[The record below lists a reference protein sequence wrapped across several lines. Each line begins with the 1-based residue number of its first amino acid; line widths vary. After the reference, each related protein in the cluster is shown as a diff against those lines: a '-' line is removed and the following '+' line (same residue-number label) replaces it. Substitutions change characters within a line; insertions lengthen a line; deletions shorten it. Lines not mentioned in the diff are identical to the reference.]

1 MSVAVWTIVAAV
13 AAVTAA
19 ATARFRPVDEAP
31 LEPPLVAVRA
41 AAIESLRARDVE
53 RLLDLVDESVETNDQ
68 GQAPKA
74 GIRFVFDAARADRVI
89 EALSLG
95 GSFTFTRGSTEGERQ
110 FCAPYVYSAFPS
122 EYPRLPNRDDEPW
135 AVIAKDV
142 AVKTRPAPSAAV
154 IAHVGY
160 QLVWVAPAGVL
171 SPRDGSSWRE
181 IELTGG
187 RAGFVPARTVR
198 SPGDYHVCF
207 ANRTG
212 RWKIVA
218 MMRDVFPSD

>member
-1 MSVAVWTIVAAV
+1 MSATSRIVVAAV
-13 AAVTAA
+13 VAA
-19 ATARFRPVDEAP
+19 ASAPLRPVDEARQ
-31 LEPPLVAVRA
+31 EPALVAARA
-41 AAIESLRARDVE
+41 SAIDALRARDLD
-53 RLLDLVDESVETNDQ
+53 RFLDLVDEDVETVEKAL
-68 GQAPKA
+68 APKA
-74 GIRFVFDAARADRVI
+74 GIRVMFDAKLADQVT
-89 EALSLG
+89 AVLSLG

-142 AVKTRPAPSAAV
+142 AVKARPAPSAPV

-171 SPRDGSSWRE
+171 SARDGSSWHE

-187 RAGFVPARTVR
+187 RAGFVPASTVR

-218 MMRDVFPSD
+218 MIRDVFPSD